1 MRRGVF
7 AGKVH
12 VLLAMALLVSGC
24 ASSVLSETE
33 KQTLAE
39 AASAPET
46 LQPGDKIK
54 VVVFGEQGLGGEYEL
69 DQAGQISVPLAG
81 TLKVRGMTQ
90 AELEQTLA
98 KRFRSQYL
106 QGSKSHRDDCV
117 ACALLHYRGGQESG
131 PKELQ
136 ERPQCAH
143 RDSHRRWSHIP
154 SKPQHS

>member
-12 VLLAMALLVSGC
+12 VLLTMALLVSGC

-46 LQPGDKIK
+46 LQPGDKIT

-90 AELEQTLA
+90 AQLEQSL
-98 KRFRSQYL
+98 L
-106 QGSKSHRDDCV
+106 RDFAANTCRDPKFTV
-117 ACALLHYRGGQESG
+117 TIALPAPYYIIGEVNNSG
-131 PKELQ
+131 PKKLQ

-143 RDSHRRWSHIP
+143 RDSHRRRSHIP
-154 SKPQHS
+154 SKPQYR